1 MAQLLAAA
9 IEREAETYEAFQQ
22 RFKITFPVFTDTA
35 MSTSYTKVVNDTGI
49 KGGFPTL
56 LVTDESGKLRYE
68 MPAGE
73 WRDTDKELEW
83 AVKSLLK

>member
-1 MAQLLAAA
+1 
-9 IEREAETYEAFQQ
+9 
-22 RFKITFPVFTDTA
+22 
-35 MSTSYTKVVNDTGI
+35 MSISYSKVVNDTGI

-56 LVTDESGKLRYE
+56 LVTDEAGKLRYE

-73 WRDTDKELEW
+73 WRDTDRELEW